1 MRSPESLNSLLL
13 LRISAAVS
21 SRYTIRGPGDSESV
35 RETRKILRRIM
46 SSISSG
52 DLWGYREKERLQVYN
67 HCCWGFTLLRLRESN
82 HWSFLERSVLM
93 ESSKK
98 RKTRGDGLSV
108 AETLAKWRVYNAQ
121 LESSGDDAKRAR
133 KISSKGPKKG
143 GKKLWLGTFD
153 TADDAASGYDEAA
166 RTMYATSARL
176 NFLESVSIMLGP
188 TPAGFKASADE
199 STSTL
204 VKDES
209 TDNGQ
214 EELLAFSENELFDA
228 AELMALFEDNLDFTD
243 LVLDFGFDVNQLGF
257 PDTEADL
264 PSLVDTEVMSLC
276 DKLLC
281 G

>member
-1 MRSPESLNSLLL
+1 
-13 LRISAAVS
+13 
-21 SRYTIRGPGDSESV
+21 
-35 RETRKILRRIM
+35 
-46 SSISSG
+46 
-52 DLWGYREKERLQVYN
+52 
-67 HCCWGFTLLRLRESN
+67 
-82 HWSFLERSVLM
+82 M

-133 KISSKGPKKG
+133 KLSSKGPKKECMKG
-143 GKKLWLGTFD
+143 KGGADDRGKKLWLGTFD

-166 RTMYATSARL
+166 RAMYATSARL
-176 NFLESVSIMLGP
+176 NFLESVSIMSGP

-228 AELMALFEDNLDFTD
+228 AELMALLEDNLDFTD
-243 LVLDFGFDVNQLGF
+243 SVLDFGFDVNQLGF

-264 PSLVDTEVMSLC
+264 PSLVDTEGIDEPM
-276 DKLLC
+276 
-281 G
+281 